1 MGSLAR
7 AFGRWGQGLAKLG
20 LLGMLLVWLGMSGT
34 APVVFAAPADLEKQV
49 LEIIRKNPQV
59 ILEAV
64 QEYQQRQYEEQQRQQ
79 QKLAEEF
86 GRQLRQNPRAVI
98 GDSPRT
104 GSESLRLVLVE
115 FFDFQ
120 CPFCAR
126 AHQTLKE
133 FMARHGDE
141 VTLVYKHLPLTSIHP
156 EAMAAARAAWAA
168 HRQGKF
174 WEFHDEL
181 FANQSQLG
189 EEFYVATARK
199 LGLNVEKFNRDRRSR
214 AAERAVQRDMDLAS
228 QLGLSGTPHFILNGI
243 AFSGAQPLEV
253 FEQTLQQAK
262 QAR

>member
-115 FFDFQ
+115 FSDFQ

-189 EEFYVATARK
+189 EEFYVATAQK
-199 LGLNVEKFNRDRRSR
+199 AGLERGEVQSGSAQPGGR
-214 AAERAVQRDMDLAS
+214 AGCAARHGS
-228 QLGLSGTPHFILNGI
+228 GLSTGHQRYSPFHLERHCLLGGS
-243 AFSGAQPLEV
+243 AFGSV
-253 FEQTLQQAK
+253 
-262 QAR
+262 